1 MMCAG
6 LSLGSALADPLP
18 IRLGAMGD
26 SLSDEYFEESYDYA
40 KNWSILLVE
49 RRSTSITMGPT
60 AAQGGAGATW
70 GEPRRTGYAFNWARY
85 DADSST
91 ALTQGQHTSLAAQVA
106 SSGVSHAVVAIG
118 ANDFAPTSSAYF
130 NIYWGFW
137 SSTQI
142 DNYVNAR
149 IANID
154 AAVATLSQA
163 QGPQGKMGIV
173 LGNCVDFGGT
183 PIVRQLYANATRRD
197 RVTNVI
203 ARVNV
208 GVAGIAQNRRAVLLD
223 LNAMARTIL
232 GTNASPRS
240 FLPIGGVNIQLLNR
254 DTASHTNPLAGFVD
268 DGGHP
273 HTTLQGAFANAI
285 MSAVNIG
292 WPGAGGIATNTT
304 RGGGTGLALFTD
316 QEILQAA
323 GIVPPSGEP
332 QTLDTI
338 IGGGGYAAYITNHR
352 CAADLGIQGGI
363 TGAGTGDGV
372 LDNNDFI
379 AFIDLFFTQHPAADM
394 GIQGGIPGADGQHDN
409 NDFVVFIDRF
419 FAGC

>member
-1 MMCAG
+1 MRARCLVVLCAG
-6 LSLGSALADPLP
+6 LACSSALADPLP
-18 IRLGAMGD
+18 IKLGAMGD

-183 PIVRQLYANATRRD
+183 PIVRHDEARKLTLGQAASFAQLPEPAAC
-197 RVTNVI
+197 
-203 ARVNV
+203 
-208 GVAGIAQNRRAVLLD
+208 LD
-223 LNAMARTIL
+223 
-232 GTNASPRS
+232 S
-240 FLPIGGVNIQLLNR
+240 QLLHIVCGSMLR
-254 DTASHTNPLAGFVD
+254 MAVHRS
-268 DGGHP
+268 
-273 HTTLQGAFANAI
+273 LQ
-285 MSAVNIG
+285 S
-292 WPGAGGIATNTT
+292 
-304 RGGGTGLALFTD
+304 LFR
-316 QEILQAA
+316 EA
-323 GIVPPSGEP
+323 PP
-332 QTLDTI
+332 QT
-338 IGGGGYAAYITNHR
+338 APNSR
-352 CAADLGIQGGI
+352 
-363 TGAGTGDGV
+363 
-372 LDNNDFI
+372 NS
-379 AFIDLFFTQHPAADM
+379 
-394 GIQGGIPGADGQHDN
+394 
-409 NDFVVFIDRF
+409 
-419 FAGC
+419 